1 MNDAIAGAS
10 FNGNDVLN
18 GSIQAAMNFVSGFD
32 ASATGDAISTIGF
45 TP

>member
-10 FNGNDVLN
+10 FNRHDVLN

-32 ASATGDAISTIGF
+32 ASATGGAISTIGF